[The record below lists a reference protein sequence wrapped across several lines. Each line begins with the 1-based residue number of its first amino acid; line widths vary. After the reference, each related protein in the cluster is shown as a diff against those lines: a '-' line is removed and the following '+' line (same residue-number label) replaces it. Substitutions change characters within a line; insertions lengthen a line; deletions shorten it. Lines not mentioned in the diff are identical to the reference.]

1 MTQQTRQTRPAAGS
15 PLSRVDGR
23 LKVTGQAT
31 YAAEHDAHGAVRGVA
46 HGVIV
51 TSTVGRGRITGIDA
65 RAALAQPGVL
75 KVISH
80 LNAPKL
86 PYRPFRGVPDPAR
99 GERLRVFQDDRVR
112 FFGQPVAVVVAET
125 LEIARH
131 AAGLVKV
138 GYDAQRPATDLGSP
152 AGAPNAPDNYAR
164 GNVDQALQR
173 AHTRL
178 ERTYRLQ
185 REHHNP
191 MEPHATIARWDGD
204 RLTVWDKTQIVL
216 NTRADLASVF
226 GIEEE
231 SVHVISPFV
240 GGAFGSALRCWP
252 HVTIAALAARQV
264 RRPVKVV
271 LTRKQ
276 MYTGTGFRPVTE
288 YKLTLGADQRGRVSA
303 AIHDIRAETSTYEDY
318 REGLID
324 VGRMTHATPHVR
336 QTYRTLPLDINT
348 PTWMRGPG
356 PATAAFAIECAMDEL
371 AYELGI
377 DPIDLRLRN
386 EPDRDPGTG
395 VPFSTRRLRE
405 CFNIGSR
412 AVAWSK
418 RDPRPRS
425 ARDGNW
431 LIGTGV
437 AVATYHTARGAAQ
450 ALARLDADGT
460 ATVQSATSDMG
471 PGTYT
476 SMTQLAADALGLQV
490 PKVRFQLGDST
501 MPLAPPHG
509 GSMTMASVGSAV
521 QDTCD
526 KLRRQAIRLAIE
538 DSGSPLHGVPA
549 ENVVVHNGRLHLRD
563 NPARG
568 ETYRQLLGRNNRPH
582 LETRGGYTPGDEV
595 ERFSTHAYGAVFAQ
609 VAVDER
615 LGLVRV
621 RRIHGVYDAGRI
633 INPKLAE
640 SQAIGGMVG
649 GIGMALLEHTI
660 TDPRDGR
667 IVNANMA
674 DYLVPVNADIPDVNA
689 VYLNGDDRTADPIGV
704 KGLGEVVIVGV
715 APAIANAVFHATGRR
730 VRDLPI
736 TIDALL

>member
-1 MTQQTRQTRPAAGS
+1 MTRPAAGT

-31 YAAEHDAHGAVRGVA
+31 YAAEHDVRGVV

-51 TSTVGRGRITGIDA
+51 TSTVGRGRITGIDT
-65 RAALAQPGVL
+65 RAAVEQPGVL

-125 LEIARH
+125 LEIAQH
-131 AAGLVKV
+131 AASLVKV
-138 GYDAQRPATDLGSP
+138 GYDGERPATDMASP
-152 AGAPNAPDNYAR
+152 AGSPNQPENYQR
-164 GNVDQALQR
+164 GNVDQALGR
-173 AHTRL
+173 AHARL
-178 ERTYRLQ
+178 EQTYRLN

-216 NTRADLASVF
+216 NTRADLATVF
-226 GIEEE
+226 GIPEE
-231 SVHVISPFV
+231 SVRVVSPFV
-240 GGAFGSALRCWP
+240 GGAFGSALRAWP
-252 HVTIAALAARQV
+252 HVAIAALAAREA

-276 MYTGTGFRPVTE
+276 MYSGTGFRPVTE
-288 YKLTLGADQRGRVSA
+288 YKLTLGADQRGRLTA
-303 AIHDIRAETSTYEDY
+303 AVHDIRAETSVYEDY
-318 REGLID
+318 REALTVQGQM
-324 VGRMTHATPHVR
+324 VYATPNVR
-336 QTYRTLPLDINT
+336 QTYRSIPLDVNT

-356 PATAAFAIECAMDEL
+356 AATAAYAIECAMDEL
-371 AYELGI
+371 AYELGM
-377 DPIDLRLRN
+377 DPIELRLRN

-405 CFNIGSR
+405 CFGIGSR
-412 AVAWSK
+412 TVGWDE
-418 RDPRPRS
+418 RNPRPRS
-425 ARDGNW
+425 AHDGNW

-437 AVATYHTARGAAQ
+437 AVATYHTQRAPAQ

-460 ATVQSATSDMG
+460 AIVQCATSDMG

-476 SMTQLAADALGLQV
+476 SMTQVAADALGL
-490 PKVRFQLGDST
+490 PIPRVRFQLGDST
-501 MPLAPPHG
+501 MPPAPPHG

-526 KLRRQAIRLAIE
+526 KLRRQAIRLAVE
-538 DSGSPLHGVPA
+538 DPGSPLHGIPA
-549 ENVVVHNGRLHLRD
+549 DDVVVQNGRLHLRD
-563 NPARG
+563 NPGRG
-568 ETYRQLLGRNNRPH
+568 ETYRQLLARTNRPH
-582 LETRGGYTPGDEV
+582 LEVRGGYTPGDEV

-615 LGLVRV
+615 LGLVRI
-621 RRIHGVYDAGRI
+621 RRVLGVYDAGRI

-649 GIGMALLEHTI
+649 GIGMALLEHTV

-674 DYLVPVNADIPDVNA
+674 DYLVPVNADVPDVSA
-689 VYLNGDDRTADPIGV
+689 IYLNGDDRTADPIGV

-730 VRDLPI
+730 VRELPI
-736 TIDALL
+736 TAEALL

>member
-1 MTQQTRQTRPAAGS
+1 MTQQARPAAGT

-23 LKVTGQAT
+23 LKVTGRAA
-31 YAAEHDAHGAVRGVA
+31 YAAEHDVRGVV

-51 TSTVGRGRITGIDA
+51 TSTVGRGRITGVDTRDA
-65 RAALAQPGVL
+65 VAQRGVL

-99 GERLRVFQDDRVR
+99 GERLRIFQDDRVR

-125 LEIARH
+125 LEIAQH
-131 AAGLVKV
+131 AASLVKV
-138 GYDAQRPATDLGSP
+138 AYDGERPAIDMSSP
-152 AGAPNAPDNYAR
+152 AGNPNQPENYQR
-164 GNVDQALQR
+164 GNVDQALER

-178 ERTYRLQ
+178 AQTYRLQ

-216 NTRADLASVF
+216 NTRGDLATVF
-226 GIEEE
+226 GIPEE
-231 SVHVISPFV
+231 SVRVISPFV
-240 GGAFGSALRCWP
+240 GGAFGSALRAWP
-252 HVTIAALAARQV
+252 HVAIAALAAREV

-288 YKLTLGADQRGRVSA
+288 YKLTLGADQRGRLTTAV
-303 AIHDIRAETSTYEDY
+303 HDIRAETSAYEDY
-318 REGLID
+318 REALMVQGQM
-324 VGRMTHATPHVR
+324 VYATPNVR
-336 QTYRTLPLDINT
+336 QTYRSIPLDINT
-348 PTWMRGPG
+348 PTYMRGPG
-356 PATAAFAIECAMDEL
+356 AATAAYAIECAMDEL
-371 AYELGI
+371 AYELGM
-377 DPIDLRLRN
+377 DPIELRLRN

-405 CFNIGSR
+405 CFRVGSR
-412 AVAWSK
+412 TVGWDE
-418 RDPRPRS
+418 RDPKPRS

-437 AVATYHTARGAAQ
+437 AVATYHTQRAPAQ

-460 ATVQSATSDMG
+460 AIVQCGTSDMG

-476 SMTQLAADALGLQV
+476 SMTQVAADALGLPV
-490 PKVRFQLGDST
+490 PRVRFQLGDSA
-501 MPLAPPHG
+501 MPPSPPHG

-526 KLRRQAIRLAIE
+526 KLRREAIRLAVQ
-538 DSGSPLHGVPA
+538 DSGSPLHGA
-549 ENVVVHNGRLHLRD
+549 SADDVVVQNGRLQLRD
-563 NPARG
+563 DPERG
-568 ETYRQLLGRNNRPH
+568 ETYRQLLARTNRPH
-582 LETRGGYTPGDEV
+582 LEARGGYTPGDEV

-615 LGLVRV
+615 LGLVRI
-621 RRIHGVYDAGRI
+621 RRVFGVYDAGRI

-640 SQAIGGMVG
+640 SQAIGGIVG
-649 GIGMALLEHTI
+649 GIGMALLEHTV

-674 DYLVPVNADIPDVNA
+674 DYLVPVNADVPDVNA

-730 VRDLPI
+730 VRELPI
-736 TIDALL
+736 TAEALL

>member
-1 MTQQTRQTRPAAGS
+1 MTRPAAGT

-31 YAAEHDAHGAVRGVA
+31 YAAEHDVRGVV

-51 TSTVGRGRITGIDA
+51 TSTVGRGRITGIDTRDA
-65 RAALAQPGVL
+65 VEQRGVL

-86 PYRPFRGVPDPAR
+86 PYRAFRGAPDPAR
-99 GERLRVFQDDRVR
+99 GERLRIFQDDRVR

-125 LEIARH
+125 LEIAQH
-131 AAGLVKV
+131 AASLVKV
-138 GYDAQRPATDLGSP
+138 GYDGERPATDMASP
-152 AGAPNAPDNYAR
+152 AGPPNEPENYQR
-164 GNVDQALQR
+164 GNVDQALGR
-173 AHTRL
+173 AHARL
-178 ERTYRLQ
+178 EQTYRLN

-216 NTRADLASVF
+216 NTRGDLATVF
-226 GIEEE
+226 GIPEE
-231 SVHVISPFV
+231 SVRVISPFV
-240 GGAFGSALRCWP
+240 GGAFGSALRAWP
-252 HVTIAALAARQV
+252 HVAIAALAAREV
-264 RRPVKVV
+264 RRPVKVM

-276 MYTGTGFRPVTE
+276 MYSGTGFRPVTE
-288 YKLTLGADQRGRVSA
+288 YKLTLGADQRGRLTA
-303 AIHDIRAETSTYEDY
+303 AVHDIRAETSVYEDY
-318 REGLID
+318 REALTVQGQM
-324 VGRMTHATPHVR
+324 VYATPHVR
-336 QTYRTLPLDINT
+336 QTYRSIPLDVNT

-356 PATAAFAIECAMDEL
+356 AATAAFAIECAMDEL
-371 AYELGI
+371 AYELGM
-377 DPIDLRLRN
+377 DPIELRLRN

-395 VPFSTRRLRE
+395 VPFSTRRLLE
-405 CFNIGSR
+405 CFRIGSR
-412 AVAWSK
+412 TAGWDE
-418 RDPRPRS
+418 RNPRPRS

-437 AVATYHTARGAAQ
+437 AVATYHTARAPAQ

-460 ATVQSATSDMG
+460 AIVRSATSDMG

-476 SMTQLAADALGLQV
+476 SMTQVAADALGL
-490 PKVRFQLGDST
+490 PIPRVRFQLGDST
-501 MPLAPPHG
+501 MPPAPPHG

-526 KLRRQAIRLAIE
+526 KLRRQAIRLAVA
-538 DSGSPLHGVPA
+538 DPGSPLHGAPA
-549 ENVVVHNGRLHLRD
+549 DDVVVQDGRLHLRE
-563 NPARG
+563 NPERG
-568 ETYRQLLGRNNRPH
+568 ETYRQLLARNNRPH
-582 LETRGGYTPGDEV
+582 LEVRGGYTPGDEV

-615 LGLVRV
+615 LGLVRI
-621 RRIHGVYDAGRI
+621 RRVLGVYDAGRI

-649 GIGMALLEHTI
+649 GIGMALLEHTV

-674 DYLVPVNADIPDVNA
+674 DYLVPVNADVPDVNA
-689 VYLNGDDRTADPIGV
+689 IYLNGDDRTADPIGV

-730 VRDLPI
+730 VRELPI
-736 TIDALL
+736 TAEALL

>member
-1 MTQQTRQTRPAAGS
+1 MTRQTRPAAGT

-23 LKVTGQAT
+23 LKVTGQAA

-51 TSTVGRGRITGIDA
+51 TSTVGRGRITGIDT
-65 RAALAQPGVL
+65 RAAAGQRGVL

-80 LNAPKL
+80 VNAPEL
-86 PYRPFRGVPDPAR
+86 PYRPWRGVPDPAR

-125 LEIARH
+125 LEIAWH
-131 AAGLVKV
+131 AASLVRV
-138 GYDAQRPATDLGSP
+138 SYDAGRPATDLASP
-152 AGAPNAPDNYAR
+152 AGEPNESENYTR
-164 GNVDQALQR
+164 GNVDQALRQ
-173 AHTRL
+173 AHVRL
-178 ERTYRLQ
+178 DRTYRLQ

-191 MEPHATIARWDGD
+191 METHATIARWDGD

-216 NTRADLASVF
+216 NTRAGLAADFGIPEASVR
-226 GIEEE
+226 
-231 SVHVISPFV
+231 VISPFV

-252 HVTIAALAARQV
+252 HVTIAALAAREV
-264 RRPVKVV
+264 RRPVKVA

-288 YKLTLGADQRGRVSA
+288 YKITLGADQRGRLTATV
-303 AIHDIRAETSTYEDY
+303 HDIRAETSTYEDY
-318 REGLID
+318 REGLGD
-324 VGRMTHATPHVR
+324 VGRMTHATPNVR
-336 QTYRTLPLDINT
+336 LTYRTVPLDINT

-356 PATAAFAIECAMDEL
+356 PATAAYAIESAMDEL
-371 AYELGI
+371 AYELGM
-377 DPIDLRLRN
+377 DPIELRMRN
-386 EPDRDPGTG
+386 EPDRDPSTG

-405 CFNIGSR
+405 CFRVGSR
-412 AVAWSK
+412 TVGWD
-418 RDPRPRS
+418 RRNPRPRTN
-425 ARDGNW
+425 RDGNW

-437 AVATYHTARGAAQ
+437 AVATYHTARAAAQ
-450 ALARLDADGT
+450 ALARLHADGT
-460 ATVQSATSDMG
+460 ATVQCGTSDMG

-476 SMTQLAADALGLQV
+476 SMTQVAADAIGLQV
-490 PKVRFQLGDST
+490 PRVRFQLGDSS
-501 MPLAPPHG
+501 MPPSPPHG

-526 KLRRQAIRLAIE
+526 KLRRQAIALAVQ
-538 DSGSPLHGVPA
+538 DPRSPLHGTTPDDVTVA
-549 ENVVVHNGRLHLRD
+549 NGRLHLRD

-568 ETYRQLLGRNNRPH
+568 ETYQQLLARNNRTY
-582 LETRGGYTPGDEV
+582 LEARGGYTPGDEV

-609 VAVDER
+609 VAVDEH

-621 RRIHGVYDAGRI
+621 RQVHGVYDAGRI
-633 INPKLAE
+633 INPKLAD

-674 DYLVPVNADIPDVNA
+674 DYLVPTNADIPNVSA
-689 VYLNGDDRTADPIGV
+689 IYLGGDDRTADPIGV

-736 TIDALL
+736 TIESLLGG

>member
-1 MTQQTRQTRPAAGS
+1 M
-15 PLSRVDGR
+15 DGR
-23 LKVTGQAT
+23 LKVTGQAA
-31 YAAEHDAHGAVRGVA
+31 YAAEHDAHGAVRGVV

-51 TSTVGRGRITGIDA
+51 TSTVGKGRITGIDT
-65 RAALAQPGVL
+65 RDAAAQRGVL

-99 GERLRVFQDDRVR
+99 GERLRIFQDDRVR

-125 LEIARH
+125 LEIAQH
-131 AAGLVKV
+131 AASLVKV
-138 GYDAQRPATDLGSP
+138 AYDGERPATDMSSP
-152 AGAPNAPDNYAR
+152 AASPNQPENYQR
-164 GNVDQALQR
+164 GNVDQALQQAR
-173 AHTRL
+173 TRL
-178 ERTYRLQ
+178 AQTYRLG

-216 NTRADLASVF
+216 NTRGDLATVF
-226 GIEEE
+226 GIPEE
-231 SVHVISPFV
+231 SVRVVSPFV
-240 GGAFGSALRCWP
+240 GGAFGSALRAWP
-252 HVTIAALAARQV
+252 HVAIAALAAREV

-288 YKLTLGADQRGRVSA
+288 HKLTLGADQRGRLTA
-303 AIHDIRAETSTYEDY
+303 AVHDIRAETSVYEDY
-318 REGLID
+318 REALMVQGQ
-324 VGRMTHATPHVR
+324 MTYATPNVR
-336 QTYRTLPLDINT
+336 QTYRSIPLDVNT

-356 PATAAFAIECAMDEL
+356 AATAAYAIECAMDEL
-371 AYELGI
+371 AYELGM
-377 DPIDLRLRN
+377 DPIELRLRN
-386 EPDRDPGTG
+386 EPDQDPGTG

-405 CFNIGSR
+405 CFRVGSR
-412 AVAWSK
+412 TVAWDE
-418 RDPRPRS
+418 RDPKPRS
-425 ARDGNW
+425 TREGNW

-437 AVATYHTARGAAQ
+437 AVATYHTQRAPAQ
-450 ALARLDADGT
+450 ALARLDADGS
-460 ATVQSATSDMG
+460 AIVQCGTSDMG

-476 SMTQLAADALGLQV
+476 SMTQVAADALGLQV
-490 PKVRFQLGDST
+490 PRVRFQLGDST
-501 MPLAPPHG
+501 MPPSPPHG

-526 KLRRQAIRLAIE
+526 KLRRQAIRLAVA
-538 DSGSPLHGVPA
+538 DPGSPLHGA
-549 ENVVVHNGRLHLRD
+549 SADDVVVGNGRLHLRED
-563 NPARG
+563 LERG
-568 ETYRQLLGRNNRPH
+568 ETYRQLLARNNRPH
-582 LETRGGYTPGDEV
+582 LEARGGYTPGDEV

-615 LGLVRV
+615 LGLVRI
-621 RRIHGVYDAGRI
+621 RRVLGVYDAGRI

-649 GIGMALLEHTI
+649 GIGMALLEHTV

-674 DYLVPVNADIPDVNA
+674 DYLVPVNADVPDVNA
-689 VYLNGDDRTADPIGV
+689 IYLGGDDRTADPIGV

-730 VRDLPI
+730 IRELPI
-736 TIDALL
+736 TAEALL